1 MDLGAGRG
9 GVNSSGMLYTD
20 AGLLCILAYLFWGGW
35 VVTLV
40 GEVLSILVMRQ
51 PGRLGLGLAL
61 AAGCLAPLAYELIW
75 TQLARF
81 ATNQPASSDPLII
94 TVVIGLAVCVFAA
107 PLSALV
113 CVFRAPRSAGSG
125 RENAPS

>member
-1 MDLGAGRG
+1 M
-9 GVNSSGMLYTD
+9 NSSGMLYTD
-20 AGLLCILAYLFWGGW
+20 AGLLCILVYVFWGGW
-35 VVTLV
+35 AVTLV
-40 GEVLSILVMRQ
+40 GEVLSILAMRQ

-81 ATNQPASSDPLII
+81 ATNQPESSDPLVI

-113 CVFRAPRSAGSG
+113 CVFRAPR
-125 RENAPS
+125 RESAPS